1 MPAAC
6 TCKLGLAPQ
15 GEQGASPGL
24 PGPKLARQPNPNAL
38 GAPEA
43 CLRAQG
49 RTERG
54 WRGLQLKSWAA
65 AGLDSHEDNALPQ
78 PRRFRLRWPVR
89 CGTKL

>member
-24 PGPKLARQPNPNAL
+24 PGPNLARQPNPNAL

-49 RTERG
+49 RTERLAG
-54 WRGLQLKSWAA
+54 GAVEELGCC
-65 AGLDSHEDNALPQ
+65 GLDSREGNALPQ
-78 PRRFRLRWPVR
+78 PRRFRLRWPVW